1 MSTVKRKV
9 MTVVGTRPEIIRL
22 SRIIPLLDDYFD
34 HKLIHTGQNFT
45 PSLSDVF
52 FEDLGLRSP
61 DILLNISHESLGASL
76 GDLFSK
82 IEREF
87 ITFQPEAVVI
97 LGDTNSALTSII
109 ARRLNIAVYHLEA
122 GNRSFDSNVPE
133 EINRRIVDHTA
144 DFNLVY
150 SEHARRNL
158 LAEGLHPRF
167 IGLIGSPLNEVI
179 SHYQSRIDA
188 SSALHQYGLTTGDY
202 FLVSIH
208 RQENV
213 DTPERI
219 KAVASMLNEI
229 AENFN
234 SPILFS
240 LHPRTRSKLESYD
253 ISLHSNIRCVEP
265 LGFFDFCKLQM
276 HSRLIISDSG
286 SISEEAAIMGTKAIT
301 LRNSMERPE
310 ALEVGNVIMSGVG
323 RSDFSVLLRSALE
336 LPIADAL
343 PAEYLITDT
352 SHRVVKFII
361 STISEHKFWVNV
373 R

>member
-1 MSTVKRKV
+1 

-22 SRIIPLLDDYFD
+22 SRIIPLLDEYFD

-45 PSLSDVF
+45 RSLSDIF
-52 FEDLGLRSP
+52 FEELDLRSP
-61 DILLNISHESLGASL
+61 DILLNISHDSLGASL
-76 GDLFSK
+76 GDLFTK
-82 IEREF
+82 IEKEF
-87 ITFQPEAVVI
+87 IAFQPEAVVI

-109 ARRLNIAVYHLEA
+109 ARRMNIAVYHLEA

-133 EINRRIVDHTA
+133 EINRRIVDHTS

-167 IGLIGSPLNEVI
+167 VGLIGSPLNEII
-179 SHYQSRIDA
+179 SHYRDKIETSR
-188 SSALHQYGLTTGDY
+188 ALNDYGLVEENY
-202 FLVSIH
+202 FLVSVH

-213 DTPERI
+213 DTPERL
-219 KAVASMLNEI
+219 KAVASMLNELG
-229 AENFN
+229 ENYE

-240 LHPRTRSKLESYD
+240 LHPRTRSKLESYG
-253 ISLHSNIRCVEP
+253 ISLHPNVRCVEP
-265 LGFFDFCKLQM
+265 LGFFDFCKLQI
-276 HSRLIISDSG
+276 HSRLVISDSG
-286 SISEEAAIMGTKAIT
+286 SISEEAAIMGIRAIT

-323 RSDFSVLLRSALE
+323 RSDFGVLVRSALE
-336 LPIADAL
+336 LPIASKL
-343 PAEYLITDT
+343 PDDYLITDT
-352 SHRVVKFII
+352 SQRVVKFII
-361 STISEHKFWVNV
+361 STISEHKFWVNI